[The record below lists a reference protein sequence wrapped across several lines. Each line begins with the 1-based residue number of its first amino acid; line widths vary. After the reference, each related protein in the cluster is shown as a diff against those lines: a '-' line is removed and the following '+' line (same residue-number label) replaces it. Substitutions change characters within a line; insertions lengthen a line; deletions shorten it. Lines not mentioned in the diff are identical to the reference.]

1 MRLHQF
7 SFVLGL
13 RLIRVDFLKPNRRP
27 DQSAG
32 HGKTDPN
39 QQVPHAETTGG
50 AKKAHPRRWLFRL
63 LSLTVIPLIL
73 LGTVEFGLRLAGSGY
88 PTSFFLRSNIG
99 DRNVLVE
106 NSQFGL
112 RFFPRQMLRRPPP
125 LVVESPKPENTY
137 RIFVFGESA
146 AMGDPDP
153 SFSFSRILEV
163 LLADRFPG
171 ASFEVI
177 NTAFTAINSHVI
189 LPIARECGRQQ
200 GDLWIVYMGNNEVAG
215 PFGPATVFG
224 APARSLALI
233 RSGLALKAYKI
244 GQLLE
249 SLRAGA
255 LARSGSAPEWGG
267 LQMFLKNQIPMA
279 DPSLDLVR
287 ESLQRNLE
295 DILNLGR
302 AAGAEV
308 IVSSVACNL
317 RDCPPFASA
326 HSPALDT
333 TTLSAWDALYLQGTG
348 HETAGRAPEALRAFE
363 EAAALDATH
372 AELQFRMGRL
382 LLATGRQAEARTAF
396 ERSRDLDTLR
406 FRTDSR
412 LNQVIA
418 GTTQAAAGPKVRYVD
433 AARLI
438 QESAPDGISGSESF
452 FDHVHLTFK
461 GNYRLARVFAEEV
474 LNVLPQTIRQ
484 RDSNQW
490 SSEQQ
495 CAARL
500 ALTGWNR
507 IQLLES
513 MSQRLSEAPFTN
525 QLNHVA
531 RQQQFREELNALQPS
546 LQPVALDEAVQTYRS
561 ALNLRPGDFQ
571 LHRNFANFLHARNQT
586 SEAVAQARKVVEQLP
601 HNPES
606 HYNLGFLLT
615 AAGMPTEA
623 ETQFRESIRI
633 NPDQSAAYTG
643 LGKALA
649 GLGRETEALE
659 SFEQA
664 IARNPSDAEALLSLS
679 QLWQKSGN
687 LSKARET
694 IVKALQARP
703 RSFAIQIQ
711 MGTLLVQEGDLL
723 SAARHFSESVRLQPE
738 AGLRHFAAPVQES
751 PRDARAHFFLAN
763 AMAASNQRAQSL
775 ELLHKTVELDPEFW
789 EARYFLGV
797 ELATG
802 NRVGEAGQQFAEVVR
817 LKPGFALGH
826 LNLGVALARDR
837 QWNQARREFEETLRL
852 DPGNPQATRY
862 LDTLKQMLQ

>member
-1 MRLHQF
+1 M
-7 SFVLGL
+7 G
-13 RLIRVDFLKPNRRP
+13 FLKPKRHP
-27 DQSAG
+27 DQSTANAPSASNPQATHVEQSG
-32 HGKTDPN
+32 AAKT
-39 QQVPHAETTGG
+39 VHS
-50 AKKAHPRRWLFRL
+50 RRWLFRL

-73 LGTVEFGLRLAGSGY
+73 LGTVEFGLRLAGFGY

-112 RFFPRQMLRRPPP
+112 RFFPKQMLRRPPP
-125 LVVESPKPENTY
+125 LVVESPKPEKSY

-153 SFSFSRILEV
+153 SFSFSRVLEV
-163 LLADRFPG
+163 LLEDRFPG
-171 ASFEVI
+171 TPFEVI

-189 LPIARECGRQQ
+189 LPIARECARQQ

-224 APARSLALI
+224 TPPRSLALI
-233 RSGLALKAYKI
+233 RSGVALKRYKI
-244 GQLLE
+244 GQALE
-249 SLRAGA
+249 SLRARA
-255 LARSGSAPEWGG
+255 VARSGSVPEWGG
-267 LQMFLKNQIPMA
+267 LQMFLKNQIPIA

-295 DILNLGR
+295 DILNLGS
-302 AAGAEV
+302 ASGADILV
-308 IVSSVACNL
+308 GSVACNL

-326 HSPALDT
+326 HSAALDT
-333 TTLSAWDALYLQGTG
+333 ATRSAWDALYLQGIE

-363 EAAALDATH
+363 QAAGLDSTH

-382 LLATGRQAEARTAF
+382 LLAAGRPAEARTVF

-406 FRTDSR
+406 FRSDSR
-412 LNQVIA
+412 LNEVIA
-418 GTTQAAAGPKVRYVD
+418 RTTQAAASPRVRYID

-438 QESAPDGISGSESF
+438 QGSAPDGISGSESF
-452 FDHVHLTFK
+452 FDHVHLTFE

-490 SSEQQ
+490 SSEQE
-495 CAARL
+495 CAASL

-507 IQLLES
+507 VQLLES

-531 RQQQFREELNALQPS
+531 RQQRFREELNALQPS
-546 LQPVALDEAVQTYRS
+546 LQPVALDEAAQTYRT
-561 ALNLRPGDFQ
+561 ALDARPDDFQ

-586 SEAVAQARKVVEQLP
+586 SEAVAQAREVVAQLP

-615 AAGMPTEA
+615 AAGMQTEA
-623 ETQFRESIRI
+623 EPQFRESIRI

-643 LGKALA
+643 LGKSLA
-649 GLGRETEALE
+649 GLGKEKEALD

-679 QLWQKSGN
+679 QLWQKSGD

-694 IVKALQARP
+694 IVKALQVRP

-711 MGTLLVQEGDLL
+711 MGNLLVQEGELI

-763 AMAASNQRAQSL
+763 AMAASNQRAASL
-775 ELLHKTVELDPEFW
+775 ELLGKSVELDPQFW

-802 NRVGEAGQQFAEVVR
+802 NRVGEAGHQFAEVVR

-837 QWNQARREFEETLRL
+837 QWNQARTEFEETLRL

-862 LDTLKQMLQ
+862 LDTIKQMLR